1 MSLDPVVSVVIP
13 AYNAAGHLRAA
24 LASCLRQ
31 TMADFEVLVVDD
43 GSTDGTVAVAEEFT
57 TDPRVR
63 VLSLGVNRGV
73 SEARNTALGVAR
85 GTWIATL
92 DADDWMTDDRLEVL
106 VRAAELRGADLAHD
120 DELLVHEGETEPYST
135 LARATGAIV
144 DDTVPVDLDRLI
156 DCEIGGPSPYRLGL
170 TQPILRR
177 AFLEE
182 HGIRYDSG
190 LRVGEDHLLYLEC
203 LLAGARWIQIP
214 TAHYVY
220 VQRGCSATRTAQVPT
235 IEAKLR
241 VCEAVLARSTLSA
254 TQRASMQRYRGN
266 LRSLLAYQRV
276 AEPAK
281 SGRPG
286 EALRALVHNPTF
298 FRRAA
303 RELPDLVGRR
313 WAHYVRRDPHA
324 FDMIRTSR

>member
-1 MSLDPVVSVVIP
+1 MSSDPVVTVVIP
-13 AYNAAGHLRAA
+13 AYNAAAHLRAA
-24 LASCLRQ
+24 LDSCLRQ
-31 TMADFEVLVVDD
+31 TMADFEVIVVDD
-43 GSTDGTVAVAEEFT
+43 GSTDGTAAVAEEFT

-73 SEARNTALGVAR
+73 SAARNTALENAR

-106 VRAAELRGADLAHD
+106 VHAAEAQGADLAHD
-120 DELLVHEGETEPYST
+120 DEYLVHDGETEPYST
-135 LARATGAIV
+135 LARATGALV
-144 DDTVPVDLDRLI
+144 DDTVPVDLDRLV
-156 DCEIGGPSPYRLGL
+156 DCEIGGPSAYRLGL

-177 AFLEE
+177 AFLEQ
-182 HGIRYDSG
+182 HGIRYDCA
-190 LRVGEDHLLYLEC
+190 LRVGEDYLLYLEC

-220 VQRGCSATRTAQVPT
+220 VQRSCSATRTAQVPT

-241 VCEAVLARSTLSA
+241 VCEAVLARTTLTA
-254 TQRASMQRYRGN
+254 AQQASLQRYRRN

-281 SGRPG
+281 RGRPR
-286 EALRALVHNPTF
+286 EAVRALVQNPTF

-313 WAHYVRRDPHA
+313 WAHHVRRDPHA
-324 FDMIRTSR
+324 FDMIRGSR